1 MKIKLHRLLVH
12 VLATAHGAGYV
23 VNFADLAPAYSS
35 IIFAATTTV
44 ATIGAVGS
52 NFIAGLIIKRPILED
67 WRKLFILFAFV
78 YTIGGIVFVIFGSG
92 VPRKWAVSNPEK
104 LKANEEAETLTMLP
118 PPLLETSIVEESK
131 TKQSIHLPE

>member
-1 MKIKLHRLLVH
+1 MEIKFHRLLVH

-92 VPRKWAVSNPEK
+92 VPRKWAVFNAK
-104 LKANEEAETLTMLP
+104 NLKANEETETLTKLP
-118 PPLLETSIVEESK
+118 PQTNDPSFVEEPK